1 MTIKKVSTKKAAKPE
16 TRKAK
21 GGKTEGSEPSMRREA
36 LIAQAA
42 TRPNLMAAHTISCY
56 NHVLG
61 DISLVDLSH
70 ELNEQISRIQQ
81 GDMSRAE
88 ETLAAQAIV
97 LDVLFNSLAAKAL
110 QAPGLDMQAIVLKL
124 ALQSQRQCCQTYE
137 ALSAFKKPPAV
148 TVVSQTNVQV
158 NSGATHDSSQTIL
171 ENELLE
177 IPHGER
183 LDSGTQIT
191 AIATH
196 QDVATLEKL
205 DRPEK

>member
-1 MTIKKVSTKKAAKPE
+1 MTIKKVSTKKAAKSE

-21 GGKTEGSEPSMRREA
+21 GGKTDGGEPSMRREA

-42 TRPNLMAAHTISCY
+42 TCPNLMAAHTISCY

-124 ALQSQRQCCQTYE
+124 ALQSQRQCYQTYE

-196 QDVATLEKL
+196 QNVATLEKL